1 MNKFSL
7 GFSIF
12 LNGALKLL
20 LSLIAAVSFVRLFQV
35 SKDFSII
42 NTGYLCGTI
51 FIIACIYCALKKQV
65 QAERILVLVVILAF
79 IIRVLW
85 ILSINNSPFSDFD
98 EIYKGAAAYLNGN
111 TDMFKGINYFGRYPH
126 LTIYVLYFAF
136 VQKVTTHS
144 LIAIKIIN
152 AIFSTINVVLIYH
165 VCKEVFSSKSKGIWG
180 AAIAALFPPFI
191 IYPAT
196 YCSENLAMTFFIAST
211 YVFILVVKKKINSNW
226 LLITGLLLSVG
237 NLFRMVGL
245 VVVVAYLMYVIIY
258 FNSTIWVKVKNGF
271 LILISFLLPL
281 IVVSNMLLAEN
292 ITEFQLWSGSEPGW
306 TSVLKGTNIGSGGTW
321 TMEDTKIPEGLNY
334 DYELTIKEC
343 KRVIKERLTT
353 TPPIKLGIFYL
364 QKFTKQWAVGD
375 VGGLF
380 WAQNGVADKD
390 MTINVERTGKIYIQ
404 LFYCLILVSVC
415 WGLYKREKYLEAG
428 ILNLFLIMFC
438 GFGLLYLITE
448 MQPRYSY
455 IICWIFIILA
465 LVPCRETFN
474 Y

>member
-7 GFSIF
+7 GFSNF
-12 LNGALKLL
+12 LNAALKFLL
-20 LSLIAAVSFVRLFQV
+20 ALVVAVSFVRLFQV
-35 SKDFSII
+35 SRDFSKINILYLFSAVSII
-42 NTGYLCGTI
+42 S
-51 FIIACIYCALKKQV
+51 CIYYGLKKQV
-65 QAERILVLVVILAF
+65 STEKILVVVVVLAF
-79 IIRVLW
+79 IIRILW
-85 ILSINNSPFSDFD
+85 VLSINNAPFSDFD

-111 TDMFKGINYFGRYPH
+111 TDIFKGIHYFGRYPH

-136 VQKVTTHS
+136 VQKVTTHP
-144 LIAIKIIN
+144 LIAIKVIN
-152 AIFSTINVVLIYH
+152 AILSTVNVVLIYY
-165 VCKEVFSSKSKGIWG
+165 VCKEVFSSKSKGVWG

-191 IYPAT
+191 IYSAT
-196 YCSENLAMTFFIAST
+196 YCSENLAMPFFIASV
-211 YVFILVVKKKINSNW
+211 YVFILIGKKKVSSSW
-226 LLITGLLLSVG
+226 LLIVGLLLSVG
-237 NLFRMVGL
+237 NLLRMVGS
-245 VVVVAYLMYVIIY
+245 VVLVAYLMYVIIY
-258 FNSTIWVKVKNGF
+258 FKDRILIKAKNTF

-281 IVVSNMLLAEN
+281 IVVSNILLAKN

-306 TSVLKGTNIGSGGTW
+306 TSVLKGTNIGSGGQW

-334 DYELTIKEC
+334 DYQSTTKVC
-343 KRVIKERLTT
+343 KQLIKERLTT
-353 TPPIKLGIFYL
+353 TPPLKLGNFYF

-390 MTINVERTGKIYIQ
+390 MTINVEKTGRVYIQ
-404 LFYCLILVSVC
+404 LFYCITLVSVY
-415 WGLYKREKYLEAG
+415 WGLYKREKYLKNS

-465 LVPCRETFN
+465 LVPFREEV
-474 Y
+474 